1 MKRGGLQNY
10 IIRRLIYALLIAF
23 GVVTITFILLR
34 IGPSSP
40 ADKYL
45 ANMSAR
51 TQDPAKV
58 IEYAPNEV
66 RNLPGYQ
73 GADKGEPSNL
83 GGFDATQIG
92 GFYTKDGINH
102 MVAQKTVV
110 VPGQDGLFVI
120 KLTADGTEDQAYP
133 LMEATAAIDDQTT
146 IIP

>member
-1 MKRGGLQNY
+1 M
-10 IIRRLIYALLIAF
+10 
-23 GVVTITFILLR
+23 
-34 IGPSSP
+34 
-40 ADKYL
+40 
-45 ANMSAR
+45 
-51 TQDPAKV
+51 
-58 IEYAPNEV
+58 

-120 KLTADGTEDQAYP
+120 KLTADGTEDQADP

-146 IIP
+146 ITSPDPAQARDSCEASAICSGVGRTPV